1 MKQYFNN
8 IDGKNATSNEKF
20 WKTIRPKFSNKYET
34 ANTIILVEN
43 ETNLPGR
50 KSFCKR
56 FQLLFH

>member
-20 WKTIRPKFSNKYET
+20 WKNIKPKFSNKYET

-43 ETNLPGR
+43 ETNLPG
-50 KSFCKR
+50 
-56 FQLLFH
+56 